1 MPLIQTS
8 VIEGGAVYGVPQVSY
23 TVDGDEGK
31 DYGTALAIA
40 SLKEATAIEVAT
52 SSYADV
58 VRERERKIVALGD
71 VMAYIAEAYAKLPVK
86 NANPNDSVTISNGA
100 WVNSTA
106 KKYGI
111 TLVFKENSSN
121 MTRSNLMR
129 GQNDLPTALD
139 TEDNNLQQ
147 DMVSLQSLV
156 SKRDNAFSTASSIVE
171 KANGSADSII
181 QNIM

>member
-31 DYGTALAIA
+31 DYATALAVA
-40 SLKEATAIEVAT
+40 SLKEATAIEAAT
-52 SSYADV
+52 SSYSDV
-58 VRERERKIVALGD
+58 VRERERKIEALGEI
-71 VMAYIAEAYAKLPVK
+71 MAYLTEAYAKLPV
-86 NANPNDSVTISNGA
+86 NNSNPSDTVTIPNGA

-106 KKYGI
+106 KKYGV
-111 TLVFKENSSN
+111 TLVFKENTSD
-121 MTRSNLMR
+121 MTRSSLMR
-129 GQNDLPTALD
+129 GQNDLQTALD

-171 KANGSADSII
+171 KATGTADSII
-181 QNIM
+181 QNIQ